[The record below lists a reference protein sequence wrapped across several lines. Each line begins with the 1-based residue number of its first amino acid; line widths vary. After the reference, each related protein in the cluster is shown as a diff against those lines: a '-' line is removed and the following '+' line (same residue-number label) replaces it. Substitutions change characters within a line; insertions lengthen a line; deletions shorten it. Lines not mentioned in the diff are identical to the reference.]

1 MTLHNFIFTKAAP
14 GKYYRHIAFWLS
26 RVILQ
31 SIGVGYLLSTKP
43 LWSFFIS
50 QFTYRSVVVLLEII
64 FTYPVV
70 YYFIPAY
77 FNTNQYLKFSLATL
91 SLALL
96 TYFIFCFYV
105 LDINNLPDNQRIVAW
120 WHYSMFFISESVL
133 AGCAIFLTLK
143 IFKDYYRKMEEKAI
157 LAKENADAELQLL
170 KAQVHPHFLFNTI
183 NNIYAFILTKPAV
196 AEELVSKLSD
206 TLRYMIKDCDTALV
220 PLEKELT
227 MLQDYI
233 TLEKVRYGE
242 RLNITINITG
252 SSKNKMITPL
262 VMIPFAEN
270 SFKHGTSRM
279 LEKPWIELDIHIDDK
294 MMNFRLLNGKPVSE
308 KKLSNG
314 KSGIGINNI
323 TKRLEL
329 LYPNGHQLQINNDTH
344 TFSVMLN
351 IPIFDN
357 RLQDSK
363 NEDSILKSIP
373 GKTEFKFVEI

>member
-1 MTLHNFIFTKAAP
+1 
-14 GKYYRHIAFWLS
+14 
-26 RVILQ
+26 
-31 SIGVGYLLSTKP
+31 
-43 LWSFFIS
+43 
-50 QFTYRSVVVLLEII
+50 
-64 FTYPVV
+64 
-70 YYFIPAY
+70 
-77 FNTNQYLKFSLATL
+77 
-91 SLALL
+91 
-96 TYFIFCFYV
+96 
-105 LDINNLPDNQRIVAW
+105 
-120 WHYSMFFISESVL
+120 
-133 AGCAIFLTLK
+133 
-143 IFKDYYRKMEEKAI
+143 
-157 LAKENADAELQLL
+157 
-170 KAQVHPHFLFNTI
+170 
-183 NNIYAFILTKPAV
+183 
-196 AEELVSKLSD
+196 
-206 TLRYMIKDCDTALV
+206 
-220 PLEKELT
+220 
-227 MLQDYI
+227 
-233 TLEKVRYGE
+233 
-242 RLNITINITG
+242 
-252 SSKNKMITPL
+252 MITPL

-270 SFKHGTSRM
+270 AFKHGTSRM

>member
-1 MTLHNFIFTKAAP
+1 M
-14 GKYYRHIAFWLS
+14 
-26 RVILQ
+26 Q
-31 SIGVGYLLSTKP
+31 SIGVGYLLTTKP

-64 FTYPVV
+64 FTYPVI

-77 FNTNQYLKFSLATL
+77 FNNRKYVRFTLATF

-96 TYFIFCFYV
+96 TYCVFCFYV
-105 LDINNLPDNQRIVAW
+105 LNLNNLPADQKIVAW

-133 AGCAIFLTLK
+133 AGCAIFLTIK
-143 IFKDYYRKMEEKAI
+143 MFKDYYKKMEEKAT

-183 NNIYAFILTKPAV
+183 NNIYAYILTKPVV
-196 AEELVSKLSD
+196 AEALVSKLSD
-206 TLRYMIKDCDTALV
+206 TLHYMIKDCDTALV
-220 PLEKELT
+220 PLEKELA

-242 RLNITINITG
+242 RLTTTINIIG
-252 SSKNKMITPL
+252 DPMHKMITPL

-270 SFKHGTSRM
+270 AFKHGTSRM
-279 LEKPWIELDIHIDDK
+279 LEKPWIELDIRIDQK
-294 MMNFRLLNGKPVSE
+294 MMNFTLINGKPVSE
-308 KKLSNG
+308 KKFSNG

-323 TKRLEL
+323 TKRLQL
-329 LYPNGHQLQINNDTH
+329 LYPNAHQLQINNDAN

-351 IPIFDN
+351 IPIFEN
-357 RLQDSK
+357 SLQSSK
-363 NEDSILKSIP
+363 IEDSALNNIS